1 MQESQ
6 IKHQPEKK
14 MVSAMFNNIAPKY
27 DLLNTV
33 LSFGIHKRWKRKVIR
48 IFRGRKINSFLD
60 VATGTA
66 DLAILAARLNP
77 GHITGIDISSEML
90 NIGKQKVDNKKLG
103 KLISLVVADSENI
116 PFENDSFDAITAGFG
131 VRNFEHLEKG
141 LSEMLR
147 VLRPGGLSV
156 ILEFSKPG
164 GKFFGRLYHFYFT
177 RLVPT
182 IGRLIS
188 RNGGAYQYLPD
199 SVGKF
204 PSGKEFLKLLESC
217 GFVNTSCKPL
227 SMGIAHMYLAEKK

>member
-14 MVSAMFNNIAPKY
+14 MVSAMFNSIAPRY

-48 IFRGRKINSFLD
+48 IFKGRKVNSFLD

-66 DLAILAARLNP
+66 DLAILATRLKP
-77 GHITGIDISSEML
+77 EHITGIDISREML
-90 NIGKQKVDNKKLG
+90 NIGRQKVDNKKWE

-131 VRNFEHLEKG
+131 VRNFEHLGKG
-141 LSEMLR
+141 LCEMLR
-147 VLRPGGLSV
+147 VLRSGGLIV
-156 ILEFSKPG
+156 ILEFSKPE
-164 GKFFGRLYHFYFT
+164 GKFFGKLYHFYFS
-177 RLVPT
+177 RILPS

-188 RNGGAYQYLPD
+188 GDSVAYQYLPD
-199 SVGKF
+199 SVDVF
-204 PSGKEFLKLLESC
+204 PSGKEFLQVMKGC
-217 GFVNTSCKPL
+217 GYINTSCKPL
-227 SMGIAHMYLAEKK
+227 SMGIAHIYIAEKK